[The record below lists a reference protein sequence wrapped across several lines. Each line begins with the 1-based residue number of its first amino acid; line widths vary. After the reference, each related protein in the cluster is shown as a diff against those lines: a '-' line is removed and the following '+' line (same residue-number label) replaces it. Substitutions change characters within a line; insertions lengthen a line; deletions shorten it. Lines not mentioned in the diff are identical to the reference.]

1 MTKTL
6 FLLRH
11 AKAMTGGIAVFDQD
25 RALAEKG
32 IKQVNKLA
40 NKLAKKELNLDLMIS
55 SPAVR
60 AISTAQVIM
69 KSLNHPGLQLVLNDE
84 LYGTEM
90 MTLLKI
96 ISKISKKIDTL
107 MIVGHNPG
115 LMNLATFMAGEPI
128 SVSTCALIKFTFDF
142 KDWHEI
148 FTTRATKFSF
158 IN

>member
-1 MTKTL
+1 MSKTL

-11 AKAMTGGIAVFDQD
+11 AKAMTGGVVVFDQD

-40 NKLAKKELNLDLMIS
+40 YKLSKKKLKLDLIIS

-69 KSLNHPGLQLVLNDE
+69 KNLNHPGLQLVINDE
-84 LYGTEM
+84 LYGAEM

-96 ISKISKKIDTL
+96 ISKFSKKIDTL

-115 LMNLATFMAGEPI
+115 LMNLATFLAGEPI
-128 SVSTCALIKFTFDF
+128 SVSTCTLIKFSFDF

-148 FTTRATKFSF
+148 FTTRATKFSL
-158 IN
+158 